1 MRREERKEIMI
12 GKETE
17 EERKRKKRDWKRK
30 YFRRCE
36 FTRIGTNIK
45 IVITIHLTI
54 LRGKIGKFF
63 RK

>member
-36 FTRIGTNIK
+36 YRQEK
-45 IVITIHLTI
+45 C
-54 LRGKIGKFF
+54 RGKENVE
-63 RK
+63 